1 MVWDVLCVAV
11 LLAVAPEDRVHSRD
25 SARVQSLKADFLH
38 LFTRSFIYMICIYL
52 IHSLSNSFFI

>member
-11 LLAVAPEDRVHSRD
+11 LLAVVPEDRVHSRD

-38 LFTRSFIYMICIYL
+38 LFTRSFIYMI
-52 IHSLSNSFFI
+52 

>member
-25 SARVQSLKADFLH
+25 SARVQSFKADFLH
-38 LFTRSFIYMICIYL
+38 FIYTFIYL
-52 IHSLSNSFFI
+52 IFI